1 MPTNII
7 NGEYIDETVQPNN
20 KLKILKWKK
29 DNDERVTR
37 KIVKIHNKYYDITNF
52 AHPGGPIAIMAA
64 NRRDATALFESHHP
78 FSDRGM
84 MDNILK
90 KYEIHEEREK
100 CEKYL
105 LPGENENG
113 GNNLFDWDET
123 LNSEFT
129 LELRDKVKKH
139 FKYQSEKRGV
149 SLIEATK
156 ATPQRWCEWAALTI
170 VSMWSFYTMLYSQ
183 SIFWSWL
190 NVLLCPAIYW
200 MSVVMFHDGSHFA
213 VSRDWR
219 INWGIQYMYRVMSS
233 PYDWLHQHII
243 GHHPYTNIH
252 NKDPDLNH
260 SREIR
265 YTEHTKWN
273 KGYIKQENKYFIL
286 TVFILF
292 VFNIKNSA
300 YLIITQ
306 KYNNILHK
314 IPIGTKYS
322 ILQLCDIILYMYFFF
337 ILPFQIW
344 SPFYAVKHVI
354 IPFLLF
360 SGIFNITAS
369 VNHTHSESIKGQNK
383 NWYIHQVTTANNFG
397 NHWPHYYTSI
407 GLNYQI
413 EHHLF
418 PTVNHCH
425 LRDIQ
430 PIVKKL
436 CVKYNIQYNH
446 TSGYKEAIMGVYEHL
461 RKMGCKPTSGT
472 EE

>member
-1 MPTNII
+1 M
-7 NGEYIDETVQPNN
+7 
-20 KLKILKWKK
+20 LKWKK
-29 DNDERVTR
+29 NNDERVRR
-37 KIVKIHNKYYDITNF
+37 KIVKIHNKYYDVTNF
-52 AHPGGPIAIMAA
+52 DHPGGPIAIMAA

-78 FSDRGM
+78 FSDRTA
-84 MDNILK
+84 MDSILK

-105 LPGENENG
+105 LPGEIENG
-113 GNNLFDWDET
+113 DNNLFDWDET

-139 FKYQSEKRGV
+139 FKYQAEERGV

-156 ATPQRWCEWAALTI
+156 ATPQRWCEWGAMASAT
-170 VSMWSFYTMLYSQ
+170 MWSFYTMLYSQ

-200 MSVVMFHDGSHFA
+200 MAGGMFHDGSHFA
-213 VSRDWR
+213 VSQDWR
-219 INWGIQYMYRVMSS
+219 INWGIQYIYRGITS

-243 GHHPYTNIH
+243 GHHPYTNIL

-260 SREIR
+260 SGDELRL
-265 YTEHTKWN
+265 TDNTKWN
-273 KGYIKQENKYFIL
+273 KGYINQENKYFIL
-286 TVFILF
+286 SVFILI
-292 VFNIKNSA
+292 VFNIKNSVL
-300 YLIITQ
+300 LIITQ

-314 IPIGTKYS
+314 IPNDLKYS
-322 ILQLCDIILYMYFFF
+322 ILHLCDILLYMYVFF

-344 SPFYAVKHVI
+344 TPFYAIKHAI
-354 IPFLLF
+354 IPFLLV
-360 SGIFNITAS
+360 SVIFNMNAS
-369 VNHTHSESIKGQNK
+369 VNHLHSESIKSHNK
-383 NWYIHQVTTANNFG
+383 NWYINQVTTANNFG
-397 NHWPHYYTSI
+397 THWPHYYTSI

-436 CVKYNIQYNH
+436 CAKHGIPYHH
-446 TSGYKEAIMGVYEHL
+446 TGSV
-461 RKMGCKPTSGT
+461 
-472 EE
+472 